1 MFGSLN
7 EFLDI
12 EEPPIFPLE
21 QEESEVSEVPI
32 VTKKTIIDKRKKSKS
47 VVDGYAA
54 SNKIELIYK
63 FAKNY
68 PQHEILKK
76 K

>member
-12 EEPPIFPLE
+12 DEPPIFLPSM
-21 QEESEVSEVPI
+21 EEDEVSEIPI

-47 VVDGYAA
+47 VVDGYTP
-54 SNKIELIYK
+54 SNKI
-63 FAKNY
+63 
-68 PQHEILKK
+68 
-76 K
+76 